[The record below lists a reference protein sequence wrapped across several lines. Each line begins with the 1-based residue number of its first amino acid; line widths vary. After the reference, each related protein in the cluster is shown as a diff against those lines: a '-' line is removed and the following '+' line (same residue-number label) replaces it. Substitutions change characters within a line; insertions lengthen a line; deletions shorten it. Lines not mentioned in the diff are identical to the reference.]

1 VGGGWGGFCV
11 LLSFVHS
18 RYSPSPPPPP
28 PPPPDLARL
37 YQSQHQYVEAQ
48 KTYNQA
54 LLMLRGSLPKTHPSI
69 GVCLGH
75 MGEVEVALG
84 HHDKAESM

>member
-1 VGGGWGGFCV
+1 
-11 LLSFVHS
+11 
-18 RYSPSPPPPP
+18 
-28 PPPPDLARL
+28 
-37 YQSQHQYVEAQ
+37 VEAQ